1 MSGRRAECPW
11 ELGEVIGHGGFGAV
25 HRARHRL
32 DGRVAAVKVLR
43 AERCADPVTALRFA
57 REAALLQSLV
67 HPACCA
73 FFDHG
78 RLPDGRPYLAMELL
92 RGETLGQHLAARGRL
107 SAEEA
112 LAVLDPLAGALDAA
126 HARGVVHRDLKPS
139 NVFLAEDRPRG
150 RVVLL
155 DFGVARVDRGTLTAS
170 HVSVG
175 TGLYVA
181 PEQLVGSRV
190 DARADVYAL
199 GALAYA
205 MLTGRPPFGET
216 TAAVLTALR
225 RSAEPTPPS
234 AVAPV
239 DPALDAPVLRAL
251 ARDPAARPALAGA
264 FTAAFR
270 AQLRAPPPP
279 PAAPAAGARRA
290 LAVFA
295 EVRVETEALDE
306 ADELWRD
313 DVEAA
318 LPLVWCE
325 LGALGLGPTRETATT
340 ILLVAADA
348 PDPASSRLVIEAAA
362 RAYRRFRA
370 RAARSPVRLSV
381 AVHAGD
387 LRLDEHGA
395 LLPGGLLDTAS
406 WVPAAP
412 SGVVASEAALGGV
425 EPRGEPLPGAPAFS
439 WIER

>member
-1 MSGRRAECPW
+1 VLE
-11 ELGEVIGHGGFGAV
+11 EVIGHGGFGAV
-25 HRARHRL
+25 HRAKHRR
-32 DGRVAAVKVLR
+32 DDRVAAVKVLR
-43 AERCADPVTALRFA
+43 AELAADAVTALRFA
-57 REAALLQSLV
+57 REIELLRSLE

-92 RGETLGQHLAARGRL
+92 RGETLAQHLAARGRL

-112 LAVLDPLAGALDAA
+112 LAVVDPLAGALDAA
-126 HARGVVHRDLKPS
+126 HARGIVHRDLKPS
-139 NVFLAEDRPRG
+139 NVFLAEERPRG

-155 DFGVARVDRGTLTAS
+155 DFGVAHLRRAATLTAS
-170 HVSVG
+170 HVTVG
-175 TGLYVA
+175 AGLYVA
-181 PEQLVGSRV
+181 PEQLAGSRV

-205 MLTGRPPFGET
+205 MLTGRAPFGET

-264 FTAAFR
+264 FAAALR
-270 AQLRAPPPP
+270 AAVRAPPPAV
-279 PAAPAAGARRA
+279 PAARARPA

-295 EVRVETEALDE
+295 EVRVEPSAIDE
-306 ADELWRD
+306 GDELWRD

-318 LPLVWCE
+318 LPLVWSE
-325 LGALGLGPTRETATT
+325 LGLEGLSPVRETATT
-340 ILLVAADA
+340 ILLVGG
-348 PDPASSRLVIEAAA
+348 DPASREASPRVIEAAA

-370 RAARSPVRLSV
+370 RAARSPVRLSI
-381 AVHAGD
+381 AVHAGE
-387 LRLDEHGA
+387 LHLDEDGT
-395 LLPGGLLDTAS
+395 LLPAGLLDTAS

-412 SGVVASEAALGGV
+412 GGVAASRAALA
-425 EPRGEPLPGAPAFS
+425 EPRGEPLASAPAFT